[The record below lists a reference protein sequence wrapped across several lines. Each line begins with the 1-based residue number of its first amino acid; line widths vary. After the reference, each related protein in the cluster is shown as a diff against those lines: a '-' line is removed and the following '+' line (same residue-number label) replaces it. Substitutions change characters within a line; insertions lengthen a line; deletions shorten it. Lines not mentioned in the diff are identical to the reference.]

1 MTAFDWGDIVN
12 TQEQRIMQYLSDFG
26 SITALEALRDL
37 GVMRLASRVCDLRQK
52 GVDIK
57 KKTEHAKNRYGERCT
72 FVRYY
77 IDKTG

>member
-1 MTAFDWGDIVN
+1 MN

-37 GVMRLASRVCDLRQK
+37 GVMRLASRVCDLRKK

-57 KKTEHAKNRYGERCT
+57 KKTEHAINRYGERCVV
-72 FVRYY
+72 VRYY
-77 IDKTG
+77 IDKAH